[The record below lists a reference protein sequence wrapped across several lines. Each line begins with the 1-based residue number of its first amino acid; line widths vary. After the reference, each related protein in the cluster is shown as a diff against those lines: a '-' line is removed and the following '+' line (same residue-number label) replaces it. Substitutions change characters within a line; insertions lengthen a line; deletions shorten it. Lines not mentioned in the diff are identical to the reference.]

1 MRAQRAEEQEK
12 SRGFHCGHCTLN
24 FSVDLSTPL
33 TYVKGVGPA
42 RAAILETKGLLTV
55 EDLLSYVPFR
65 YEDRSNMKTIARL
78 APGEMATV
86 VAEVRSA
93 RVATLRRRNLGIF
106 EATFTDASRTILRAK
121 WFHAEY
127 LAKTLE
133 PGRRVAL
140 FGKVEFD
147 SYTGELAMLHPEF
160 ELLTDEDEDAEAA
173 LHVGRVVPVYEAISK
188 VNTRALR
195 TIVHRALGQIAP
207 LEDHLPATIRAR
219 LKLVDRW
226 TAVRHVHFP
235 PPDSDLRLLNA
246 FRSPAQFRLI
256 FEEFFWLECGLLVR
270 RGKARAQAG
279 IGFEL
284 NDRVRERIKT
294 MLPFKPTAAQKR
306 VLGDIARDMAA
317 PRPMHRLLQGDVGS
331 GKTIVAAEA
340 AVIAI
345 ENGYQAAV
353 LAPTEILAAQ
363 HHLYLKPLFGKLGY
377 VVALLTGS
385 FSSREKSQ
393 LKKLLAEGLVHV
405 AVGTHALLE
414 KDVEFRKLGLA
425 IIDEQHRFGVM
436 QRLGLAHKGV
446 HPDVLVMTATP
457 IPRTLAL
464 TLYGDLDVSIIDELP
479 PGRKPIITRHVTAD
493 HVERVYSFLKKQIEE
508 GRQAYVVYPVIEESE
523 TQAMKAA
530 EKMHAY
536 LSGEVFPQL
545 AVGLLHGRLPV
556 AEKEAAM
563 ESFKRGQT
571 KILVSTTVIEVGVD
585 VPNATVMVI
594 EQAERFGLAQ
604 LHQLRGRV
612 GRGGEQSY
620 CILVTERVNDAARER
635 IRTLVDTNDGFR
647 IAEMD
652 LKLRG
657 PGEFLGTRQS
667 GLPALRVANI
677 LRDQEVL
684 ESARAEA
691 QQLLARAAT
700 DAELELT
707 MDYVRRHWDRRY
719 GLVQVG

>member
-1 MRAQRAEEQEK
+1 M
-12 SRGFHCGHCTLN
+12 
-24 FSVDLSTPL
+24 DLSTPL

-385 FSSREKSQ
+385 FSSREKTQ